1 MRFAVHAPRRA
12 GPRAPDCRDANG
24 TPEFCADRFLT
35 RGIYRLPKRC
45 KSGYLESARRCNLLC
60 NLTPSESG
68 SNLISKRVKGPNPT
82 IVPFIFS
89 SPAAARQASNIL
101 MAWLLARGPVRAC
114 KTLNR
119 SSSEIGRASCRER
132 EEIAVV

>member
-1 MRFAVHAPRRA
+1 M
-12 GPRAPDCRDANG
+12 
-24 TPEFCADRFLT
+24 
-35 RGIYRLPKRC
+35 
-45 KSGYLESARRCNLLC
+45 LC

-82 IVPFIFS
+82 VVPFIFS

-101 MAWLLARGPVRAC
+101 MEWLLARGPVRAC

-119 SSSEIGRASCRER
+119 SSSVRTQRLGLRTGGKNTGSSTWFRRQRLSVVKIEYPPGRRTRAHSV
-132 EEIAVV
+132 IAVFNECRNGATPIPITRRNAPSGKASA

>member
-45 KSGYLESARRCNLLC
+45 RSGYLESARRYNLLC
-60 NLTPSESG
+60 NLTPSESA

-82 IVPFIFS
+82 DVPS
-89 SPAAARQASNIL
+89 LLPSRAAATQAQNIL
-101 MAWLLARGPVRAC
+101 KQGL
-114 KTLNR
+114 
-119 SSSEIGRASCRER
+119 
-132 EEIAVV
+132 